1 MKKIVNFLKNR
12 LLIKSKPLEAIANEK
27 SIIERNIRECK
38 DAHDSFLSP
47 NVPYYKLAEPAMYSQ
62 WIEHIYPNIKDFHL
76 EICLELAPGQGRN
89 TNMLKEYAKEIH
101 LVDVNESCIDACRK
115 RFGDTDGNCH
125 FFYYVNDGH
134 TLKEIQDDSMTCLYS
149 WDAVVHFDKLVVRDY
164 THEFS
169 RVLRSGSYGFVH
181 HSNYGTVEQH
191 NEWMKNPG
199 WRSNMTAEL
208 FQEYCNEAGLLI
220 VKQETINDDLD
231 CISVFQ
237 KP

>member
-1 MKKIVNFLKNR
+1 MTVCINLMKNKRSVKT
-12 LLIKSKPLEAIANEK
+12 KSVQPIEK
-27 SIIERNIRECK
+27 ENSIIERQIKECK
-38 DAHDSFLSP
+38 DAHDSFISHDVSYYLS
-47 NVPYYKLAEPAMYSQ
+47 N
-62 WIEHIYPNIKDFHL
+62 
-76 EICLELAPGQGRN
+76 
-89 TNMLKEYAKEIH
+89 AKELH
-101 LVDVNESCIDACRK
+101 LVDVNESCIAACRN

-134 TLKEIQDDSMTCLYS
+134 ILKEIQDDSMTCLYS
-149 WDAVVHFDKLVVRDY
+149 WDAMVHFDKLVVRDY
-164 THEFS
+164 IHEFA

-181 HSNYGTVEQH
+181 HSNYGTKEQH

-208 FQEYCNEAGLLI
+208 FQKYCNEAILGI
-220 VKQETINDDLD
+220 VKQELIRDDLD

>member
-1 MKKIVNFLKNR
+1 M
-12 LLIKSKPLEAIANEK
+12 
-27 SIIERNIRECK
+27 
-38 DAHDSFLSP
+38 H
-47 NVPYYKLAEPAMYSQ
+47 SQ
-62 WIEHIYPNIKDFHL
+62 WTEDIYPHIKDFNF
-76 EICLELAPGQGRN
+76 EICLELAPGHGRN

-101 LVDVNESCIDACRK
+101 LVDVNESCIVACRN

-134 TLKEIQDDSMTCLYS
+134 TLKEMQDDSMTCLYS

-164 THEFS
+164 IHEFA

-181 HSNYGTVEQH
+181 HSNYGKKEQH

-208 FQEYCNEAGLLI
+208 FQKYCNEARLDNI
-220 VKQETINDDLD
+220 KQELIRDDLD